1 MPRRRS
7 LLAFAFT
14 FALLA
19 PLGGASALEKSALTI
34 ETATGAK
41 LRFQVELARTPD
53 EQAQGLMYR
62 KSMAADAG
70 MLFIYAQPREAG
82 FWMKNTYLP
91 LDLLFIESDGRVERI
106 HANAEPLSTAPIE
119 GPVRTKAVLEINGGT
134 AARLGIRPGDRVV
147 HPTIQP

>member
-1 MPRRRS
+1 MTRRRS
-7 LLAFAFT
+7 LLAFVFAS
-14 FALLA
+14 ALLA
-19 PLGGASALEKSALTI
+19 PLGGASALEKSSLTI

-119 GPVRTKAVLEINGGT
+119 GPVKTKAVLEINGGT

-147 HPTIQP
+147 HPTIEP

>member
-1 MPRRRS
+1 MTRRRF
-7 LLAFAFT
+7 LLALTLAWG
-14 FALLA
+14 LLA
-19 PLGGASALEKSALTI
+19 PFGGASALEKSALTI

-41 LRFQVELARTPD
+41 LRFQVELARTAD

-70 MLFIYAQPREAG
+70 MLFVYAQPREAG

-91 LDLLFIESDGRVERI
+91 LDMLFIEPDGRIERI
-106 HANAEPLSTAPIE
+106 HANAEPLSTAPID
-119 GPVRTKAVLEINGGT
+119 GPVKTKAVLEINGGA

-147 HPTIQP
+147 HPSIQP